1 VFSPCGGFPQVIRAS
16 VIDAAEAWFVSP
28 ERPRPAPAVLSYWD
42 RLVEEWL
49 SDPRFPLL
57 VRKSGSRGC
66 EHSHA
71 SSGRTVVCADNS
83 PAHWTLA
90 MALAG
95 ETPTVDELLQALES
109 AAWPVVFAL
118 SKADAA
124 KLPRYRGVM
133 ARSARGKAL
142 NVAGWKV
149 CHIRGVADESRGAD
163 LDGLSIQSLVEHSRR
178 FLAPSNMFLVP
189 NSHAGFGELPE
200 VLEVFARHATDNRNA
215 LTAHPVT

>member
-1 VFSPCGGFPQVIRAS
+1 MIPSCGGLPPVIRSS
-16 VIDAAEAWFVSP
+16 VVDAAEAWFASP

-42 RLVEEWL
+42 RLVDEWL
-49 SDPRFPLL
+49 SDSRYPLL
-57 VRKSGSRGC
+57 LRKSGSRGC

-71 SSGRTVVCADNS
+71 SSGRTLVCADNS

-95 ETPTVDELLQALES
+95 EKPTLDDLVQALDS
-109 AAWPVVFAL
+109 GSWPVVFAL
-118 SKADAA
+118 SRADAA

-133 ARSARGKAL
+133 ARSPRGKAL

-149 CHIRGVADESRGAD
+149 CHIRGVADASRGAD
-163 LDGLSIQSLVEHSRR
+163 LDSLSIESLVEHSRR

-200 VLEVFARHATDNRNA
+200 VLEVFARRTTERR
-215 LTAHPVT
+215 